1 MGWIDE
7 EPGWSALRA
16 ELRVVRRRMR
26 QRWLLTAVWALLVT
40 AAVVGWKARQNPS
53 YRASIVIR
61 LVEDGFDEDTRPPTS
76 RDITQYLYDIALSRP
91 TLLSVIDEHG
101 LYPEQRFDPTWAI
114 ESMKDDIDITVVS
127 NYFSPETYIANPL
140 REARVVIGYS
150 AREPQQALDVV
161 RELGELIAERESEV
175 RRRIAELT
183 ARAGADAKSALR
195 NALIAARRDHIA
207 LQVRREKTPLDIVQI
222 RRLEEEIKALDAE
235 LKLLSLTAD
244 ELSMRG
250 ELEQQS
256 LGLRFEMVDAGKLPE
271 RRLSRSQSLAMLGLF
286 VFFLSLPVV
295 GVGVMALDTRIY
307 DEDSLR
313 RLGIA
318 SLGRIAPF
326 RRAGSTRGRT

>member
-1 MGWIDE
+1 MAWIDQ

-16 ELRVVRRRMR
+16 ELAVVRRRMR
-26 QRWLLTAVWALLVT
+26 QRWVLTALCALFVT

-53 YRASIVIR
+53 YRAAIVIR
-61 LVEDGFDEDTRPPTS
+61 LVEDGFDEETRPPSS

-91 TLLSVIDEHG
+91 TLLSVIDDHE

-127 NYFSPETYIANPL
+127 NYFSPETYIENPV
-140 REARVVIGYS
+140 REARVVIGYT
-150 AREPQQALDVV
+150 AREPLKALEVA
-161 RELGELIAERESEV
+161 RQLGELIAERETEV

-195 NALIAARRDHIA
+195 NALIMARRDHIV
-207 LQVRREKTPLDIVQI
+207 LQMRRDKTPLDIVQI

-235 LKLLSLTAD
+235 LKLMSLTAE
-244 ELSMRG
+244 ELSLRG
-250 ELEQQS
+250 ELEQRS
-256 LGLRFEMVDAGKLPE
+256 LGLRFEMVDEGRLPE
-271 RRLSRSQSLAMLGLF
+271 RRLSRGQSLSLLGLL

-326 RRAGSTRGRT
+326 RRAGTTKGTT